1 MIIDTYYGAMKRNK
15 YEIVREILELC
26 KDPVS
31 KTRIVYQCN
40 LNFRT
45 AKPHLKRL
53 TQTELLKASGD
64 SIVTYQTTAKGLEA
78 LKHMNALKNIL
89 GDLS

>member
-1 MIIDTYYGAMKRNK
+1 MKRNK

-26 KDPVS
+26 KDPAS

-45 AKPHLKRL
+45 INPHLERL
-53 TQTELLKASGD
+53 TQTELLEASGD
-64 SIVTYQTTAKGLEA
+64 SSVTYRTTAKGLEA
-78 LKHMNALKNIL
+78 LKHMNALKSIL